1 MRAVCL
7 LAVEVVMEADYNW
20 KPVKKYALSQS
31 VTCHAQT
38 LARKLWD
45 GYTWA
50 MQPEKIGYYEIKS
63 ELGRGGMATVYR
75 GYDPRFEREVAVK
88 VLPPEMLHADPQFR
102 LRFQREAKIIA
113 RLEHPSIVP
122 VYDVGEEN
130 NQLYFVMRF
139 MGGGSLAGR
148 IRERVYRVEEAVR
161 LLGQVAPG
169 VDEAHAKGI
178 VHRDLKPSNILF
190 DNQNVPYISDFGI
203 AKLTQAES
211 ANVTGSAVIGTPA
224 YMAPEQ
230 ALGSD
235 VDGRADVY
243 ALGVI
248 LYEML
253 TGKQPYQADTPM
265 GLAIKHVTDPVPHIL
280 NVKPDLPAWIETI
293 VATAMAK
300 DRNDRFST
308 AGEMLETMQAFL
320 RGETPIRA
328 GKPLPPS
335 TMQAASH
342 AATAHAAPE
351 AKTVF
356 ARKNRLSPL
365 AWLALLFLIV
375 MIVLAGGGFLLF
387 RDKLF
392 PAATASPSPAAA
404 APASTTPSPLP
415 SPSQTLAAL
424 SGTPT
429 ATLPPTDTPTPSLP
443 VIGGADQVAFLSD
456 NNIWVMNVDGS
467 DPRQLTTD
475 GAAKFNLEWLPD
487 GKTLLYISGMT
498 LKTVDIETLREE
510 IVTSFVSAEYFESFH
525 VSPDGKQAA
534 ISLARELFV
543 VPFNLESMKNVR
555 KRSDLLDLKGCL
567 FYDKFSVKDA
577 LWSDDD
583 QKLALKMLVNSGGT
597 IADSIRILDIQQC
610 SEADPKALDDFPIGR
625 FPFKNTIVDFDWD
638 GDLLFFFNSDLFKGG
653 FGELIFYNTFTH
665 KYEKIFPIENTC
677 CYRDATFSPD
687 GTFVIFAFQDIRLGE
702 ASTLSLYYVR
712 VDALTTGGALRPIP
726 LPEGFFTRRDQAPM
740 PVLRPAQK

>member
-1 MRAVCL
+1 
-7 LAVEVVMEADYNW
+7 
-20 KPVKKYALSQS
+20 
-31 VTCHAQT
+31 
-38 LARKLWD
+38 
-45 GYTWA
+45 

-356 ARKNRLSPL
+356 ARKNRLAPL

-498 LKTVDIETLREE
+498 LKTVDIETLREDN
-510 IVTSFVSAEYFESFH
+510 ITSFLSSQYFESFH

-534 ISLARELFV
+534 ISLDRELFV
-543 VPFNLESMKNVR
+543 VPFDLEAMRNVR
-555 KRSDLLDLKGCL
+555 NHNDMLGLKGCL
-567 FYDKFSVKDA
+567 YYKAYAAKDA
-577 LWSDDD
+577 LWSNDGT
-583 QKLALKMLVNSGGT
+583 KLALKILVPAGNQR
-597 IADSIRILDIQQC
+597 ADAIRILDISKC
-610 SEADPKALDDFPIGR
+610 GDEEPEALDNFPIGR
-625 FPFKNTIVDFDWD
+625 FEFKHVIVDYDFD
-638 GDLLFFFNSDLFKGG
+638 GDQVFFFNSDIFKGG
-653 FGELIFYNTFTH
+653 FGELVFYSSFTH
-665 KYEKIFPIENTC
+665 KYQKIFPIENAC

-687 GTFVIFAFQDIRLGE
+687 GTYVVFAFQDYNLGE
-702 ASTLSLYYVR
+702 QSVAQLYYVR
-712 VDALTTGGALRPIP
+712 VDALLASGTLTP
-726 LPEGFFTRRDQAPM
+726 LPVPGGFFSQRIEAPM

>member
-1 MRAVCL
+1 
-7 LAVEVVMEADYNW
+7 
-20 KPVKKYALSQS
+20 
-31 VTCHAQT
+31 
-38 LARKLWD
+38 
-45 GYTWA
+45 

-356 ARKNRLSPL
+356 ARKNRLAPL

>member
-1 MRAVCL
+1 
-7 LAVEVVMEADYNW
+7 
-20 KPVKKYALSQS
+20 
-31 VTCHAQT
+31 
-38 LARKLWD
+38 
-45 GYTWA
+45 
-50 MQPEKIGYYEIKS
+50 
-63 ELGRGGMATVYR
+63 
-75 GYDPRFEREVAVK
+75 
-88 VLPPEMLHADPQFR
+88 
-102 LRFQREAKIIA
+102 
-113 RLEHPSIVP
+113 
-122 VYDVGEEN
+122 
-130 NQLYFVMRF
+130 
-139 MGGGSLAGR
+139 
-148 IRERVYRVEEAVR
+148 
-161 LLGQVAPG
+161 
-169 VDEAHAKGI
+169 
-178 VHRDLKPSNILF
+178 
-190 DNQNVPYISDFGI
+190 
-203 AKLTQAES
+203 
-211 ANVTGSAVIGTPA
+211 
-224 YMAPEQ
+224 
-230 ALGSD
+230 
-235 VDGRADVY
+235 
-243 ALGVI
+243 
-248 LYEML
+248 ML

-429 ATLPPTDTPTPSLP
+429 ATLSPTDTPTPSLP

>member
-1 MRAVCL
+1 
-7 LAVEVVMEADYNW
+7 
-20 KPVKKYALSQS
+20 
-31 VTCHAQT
+31 
-38 LARKLWD
+38 
-45 GYTWA
+45 

-356 ARKNRLSPL
+356 ARKNRLAPL

-375 MIVLAGGGFLLF
+375 LIVLAGGGFLLF

>member
-1 MRAVCL
+1 
-7 LAVEVVMEADYNW
+7 
-20 KPVKKYALSQS
+20 
-31 VTCHAQT
+31 
-38 LARKLWD
+38 
-45 GYTWA
+45 
-50 MQPEKIGYYEIKS
+50 
-63 ELGRGGMATVYR
+63 
-75 GYDPRFEREVAVK
+75 
-88 VLPPEMLHADPQFR
+88 
-102 LRFQREAKIIA
+102 
-113 RLEHPSIVP
+113 VP

-392 PAATASPSPAAA
+392 PAATASPSPAAVA
-404 APASTTPSPLP
+404 TASMTPSPVP

-429 ATLPPTDTPTPSLP
+429 ATLSPTDTPTPSLP

>member
-1 MRAVCL
+1 
-7 LAVEVVMEADYNW
+7 
-20 KPVKKYALSQS
+20 
-31 VTCHAQT
+31 
-38 LARKLWD
+38 
-45 GYTWA
+45 

-211 ANVTGSAVIGTPA
+211 ANVTGSAIIGTPA

-356 ARKNRLSPL
+356 ARKNRLAPL

>member
-1 MRAVCL
+1 
-7 LAVEVVMEADYNW
+7 
-20 KPVKKYALSQS
+20 
-31 VTCHAQT
+31 
-38 LARKLWD
+38 
-45 GYTWA
+45 

-211 ANVTGSAVIGTPA
+211 ANVTGSAIIGTPA

-392 PAATASPSPAAA
+392 PAATASPSPAAVA
-404 APASTTPSPLP
+404 TASMTPSPVP

-567 FYDKFSVKDA
+567 FYDKFNVKDA

>member
-1 MRAVCL
+1 
-7 LAVEVVMEADYNW
+7 
-20 KPVKKYALSQS
+20 
-31 VTCHAQT
+31 
-38 LARKLWD
+38 
-45 GYTWA
+45 

-139 MGGGSLAGR
+139 MGGGSLSGR

-392 PAATASPSPAAA
+392 PAATASPSPAAVA
-404 APASTTPSPLP
+404 TASMTPSPVP

>member
-1 MRAVCL
+1 
-7 LAVEVVMEADYNW
+7 
-20 KPVKKYALSQS
+20 
-31 VTCHAQT
+31 
-38 LARKLWD
+38 
-45 GYTWA
+45 

-139 MGGGSLAGR
+139 MGGGSLSER

-211 ANVTGSAVIGTPA
+211 TNVTGSAVIGTPA

-265 GLAIKHVTDPVPHIL
+265 GLAIKHVTEPVPHIL

-328 GKPLPPS
+328 KKPLPPS
-335 TMQAASH
+335 TMQAVSR

-365 AWLALLFLIV
+365 AWLAPLFLI
-375 MIVLAGGGFLLF
+375 ILAGGGFLLF

-392 PAATASPSPAAA
+392 PAATASPSPAAVA
-404 APASTTPSPLP
+404 TASTTPSPLP

-424 SGTPT
+424 LETST
-429 ATLPPTDTPTPSLP
+429 ATLSPTDTPIPSLP
-443 VIGGADQVAFLSD
+443 VIGGADQIAFLSG

-510 IVTSFVSAEYFESFH
+510 NITSFLSSQYFESFH

-534 ISLARELFV
+534 ISLDRELFV
-543 VPFNLESMKNVR
+543 VPFDLESARNIR
-555 KRSDLLDLKGCL
+555 KHSDLLALKGCL
-567 FYDKFSVKDA
+567 YYTKFAVKDA
-577 LWSDDD
+577 LWSDDGM
-583 QKLALKMLVNSGGT
+583 KLALKILVPAGNQR
-597 IADSIRILDIQQC
+597 ADAIRILDIHKC
-610 SEADPKALDDFPIGR
+610 GDEDPQALDDFPVGR
-625 FPFKNTIVDFDWD
+625 FEFKHTIVDYDWD
-638 GDLLFFFNSDLFKGG
+638 GDALFFFHSDGFKGG
-653 FGELIFYNTFTH
+653 FGELVFYSSFTH
-665 KYEKIFPIENTC
+665 KFQKIFPIENTC

-687 GTFVIFAFQDIRLGE
+687 GTYVIFAFQDIRLGE
-702 ASTLSLYYVR
+702 ASKLKIYYVR
-712 VDALTTGGALRPIP
+712 VDTLTTGGVLQP
-726 LPEGFFTRRDQAPM
+726 LLLPDGFFPLRDEAPM

>member
-1 MRAVCL
+1 
-7 LAVEVVMEADYNW
+7 
-20 KPVKKYALSQS
+20 
-31 VTCHAQT
+31 
-38 LARKLWD
+38 
-45 GYTWA
+45 

-139 MGGGSLAGR
+139 MGGGSLSER

-211 ANVTGSAVIGTPA
+211 TNVTGSAVIGTPA

-308 AGEMLETMQAFL
+308 ASEMLETMQAFL

-328 GKPLPPS
+328 EKPLPPS

-356 ARKNRLSPL
+356 ARKNRLAPL
-365 AWLALLFLIV
+365 AWLAPLF
-375 MIVLAGGGFLLF
+375 MIVLAGGGLLLF

-392 PAATASPSPAAA
+392 PAATASPSPAAV

-424 SGTPT
+424 LETST
-429 ATLPPTDTPTPSLP
+429 ATLSPTDTPTPSLP
-443 VIGGADQVAFLSD
+443 VIGGADQIAFLSG

-467 DPRQLTTD
+467 DSRQLTTD

-510 IVTSFVSAEYFESFH
+510 NITSFLSSQYFESFH

-534 ISLARELFV
+534 ISLDRELFV
-543 VPFNLESMKNVR
+543 VPFDLESARNIR
-555 KRSDLLDLKGCL
+555 KHSDLLALKGCL
-567 FYDKFSVKDA
+567 YYTKFAVKDA
-577 LWSDDD
+577 LWSDDGM
-583 QKLALKMLVNSGGT
+583 KLALKILVPAGNQR
-597 IADSIRILDIQQC
+597 ADAIRILDIHKC
-610 SEADPKALDDFPIGR
+610 GDEDPQALDDFPVGR
-625 FPFKNTIVDFDWD
+625 FEFKHTIVDYDYD
-638 GDLLFFFNSDLFKGG
+638 GDSLFFFNSDGFKGG
-653 FGELIFYNTFTH
+653 FGELVFYSSFTH
-665 KYEKIFPIENTC
+665 KFQKIFPIENTC

-687 GTFVIFAFQDIRLGE
+687 GTYVIFAFQDIRLGE
-702 ASTLSLYYVR
+702 ASKLKIYYVR
-712 VDALTTGGALRPIP
+712 VDTLTTGGVLQP
-726 LPEGFFTRRDQAPM
+726 LLLPDGFFPLRDEAPM

>member
-1 MRAVCL
+1 
-7 LAVEVVMEADYNW
+7 
-20 KPVKKYALSQS
+20 
-31 VTCHAQT
+31 
-38 LARKLWD
+38 
-45 GYTWA
+45 
-50 MQPEKIGYYEIKS
+50 
-63 ELGRGGMATVYR
+63 
-75 GYDPRFEREVAVK
+75 
-88 VLPPEMLHADPQFR
+88 
-102 LRFQREAKIIA
+102 
-113 RLEHPSIVP
+113 VP

-211 ANVTGSAVIGTPA
+211 ANVTGSAIIGTPA

-429 ATLPPTDTPTPSLP
+429 ATLSPTDTPTPSLP

>member
-1 MRAVCL
+1 
-7 LAVEVVMEADYNW
+7 
-20 KPVKKYALSQS
+20 
-31 VTCHAQT
+31 
-38 LARKLWD
+38 
-45 GYTWA
+45 

>member
-1 MRAVCL
+1 
-7 LAVEVVMEADYNW
+7 
-20 KPVKKYALSQS
+20 
-31 VTCHAQT
+31 
-38 LARKLWD
+38 
-45 GYTWA
+45 

-139 MGGGSLAGR
+139 MGGGSLSER

-356 ARKNRLSPL
+356 ARKNRLAPL

>member
-1 MRAVCL
+1 
-7 LAVEVVMEADYNW
+7 
-20 KPVKKYALSQS
+20 
-31 VTCHAQT
+31 
-38 LARKLWD
+38 
-45 GYTWA
+45 

-265 GLAIKHVTDPVPHIL
+265 GLAIKHVTEPVPHIL

-356 ARKNRLSPL
+356 ARKNRLAPL

-392 PAATASPSPAAA
+392 PAATASPSPAAV